1 MTDAQPTEAQ
11 RKAAAR
17 NRAQNALNTKYRE
30 ELQSL
35 TKAEFEADGLTYKPK
50 QTEEEKAEQKMRD
63 LLAQF
68 PELATKVSVEQPS
81 A

>member
-11 RKAAAR
+11 QKAAAR
-17 NRAQNALNTKYRE
+17 NRAQNALNEKYRS

-35 TKAEFEADGLTYKPK
+35 TKAEFEAAGLTYNPK
-50 QTEEEKAEQKMRD
+50 KTEEEKAEQKMRE
-63 LLAQF
+63 LLSQF
-68 PELATKVSVEQPS
+68 PELATKVSGEQPS